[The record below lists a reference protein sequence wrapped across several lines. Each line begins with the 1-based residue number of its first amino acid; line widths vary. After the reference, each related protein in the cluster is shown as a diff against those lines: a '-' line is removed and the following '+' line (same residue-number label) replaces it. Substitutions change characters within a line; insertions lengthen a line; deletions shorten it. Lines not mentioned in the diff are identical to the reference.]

1 MPSESY
7 MDKITLMNMLI
18 LKPKLVTNYLQIT
31 STSRLGLTTV
41 YLLRLHTKVRRPS
54 LSVTYWHAHLAT
66 PLTC

>member
-18 LKPKLVTNYLQIT
+18 LKPKLVTSYLQIT

-41 YLLRLHTKVRRPS
+41 YYYACIQKYGDRVSVLRTGMLTSLH
-54 LSVTYWHAHLAT
+54 H
-66 PLTC
+66 